1 MPLQKHF
8 SLYFMSKINSSP
20 ADYQTIPTLFELEP
34 VAGFGASKD
43 LFGAYLYKLVNKN
56 IRNLSGR
63 FMSILSDQD
72 VDDLV
77 HEAWL
82 HVNEQRGSF
91 KVGRNFEGWV
101 YKTCRNFLWKLTP
114 KISKGLTV
122 TLSYD
127 DQENDDYF
135 GLDSDYS
142 SEFADCTWASDTKL
156 ISRESEQHIWDTIGR
171 LKANDQ
177 KLVGLMIDGR
187 SRERMAR
194 EIDCTDGT
202 LRVKVL
208 RVREKLNSYTIGA

>member
-1 MPLQKHF
+1 MQF
-8 SLYFMSKINSSP
+8 FKISGNFFVILSIILHVIKS
-20 ADYQTIPTLFELEP
+20 TVNFKC
-34 VAGFGASKD
+34 AGFGASND
-43 LFGAYLYKLVNKN
+43 LLGAYLYKLVNKN
-56 IRNLSGR
+56 IRSLSR
-63 FMSILSDQD
+63 KFMSILSDQD
-72 VDDLV
+72 VEDLV

-91 KVGRNFEGWV
+91 KVGGNFEGWV

-114 KISKGLTV
+114 KISKGLKV

-142 SEFADCTWASDTKL
+142 SEFADCTWAPDTNL
-156 ISRESEQHIWDTIGR
+156 ISRESEQHIWDSIGR

-177 KLVGLMIDGR
+177 KLVGLMLDGR
-187 SRERMAR
+187 SRERMAS
-194 EIDCTDGT
+194 EMDCTDGT

-208 RVREKLNSYTIGA
+208 RVREKLNSYAIRA

>member
-1 MPLQKHF
+1 MKSTVNF
-8 SLYFMSKINSSP
+8 KC
-20 ADYQTIPTLFELEP
+20 
-34 VAGFGASKD
+34 AGFGASND

-91 KVGRNFEGWV
+91 KVGGNFEGWV

-114 KISKGLTV
+114 KISKGLKV

-142 SEFADCTWASDTKL
+142 SEFADCTWIPDKA
-156 ISRESEQHIWDTIGR
+156 IVSREDEQLIWDSIGR
-171 LKANDQ
+171 LKENDQ
-177 KLVGLMIDGR
+177 KLVEMMVDGK
-187 SRERMAR
+187 SRKKIAHEMM
-194 EIDCTDGT
+194 CTDGA

-208 RVREKLNSYTIGA
+208 RVRERLNSYAIGA